1 MKFSC
6 CPLISV
12 LVIIVLVLQIWI
24 IRALPARPATTTP
37 TPSTPAASLTPATPT
52 PSLAP
57 TSTPASDST
66 ILFKRDNINGC
77 SYTANSPFTLK
88 EAHEITKL
96 QTWYSWGSNEI
107 TLDYQLKM
115 GDKVIRDGVF
125 LRKDCDP
132 YQKQWCQA
140 VDENLALSLQ
150 SGDYEVVADT
160 PKICQN
166 AASDNLGFIYVYG
179 R

>member
-1 MKFSC
+1 MKLSC
-6 CPLISV
+6 CPIITVFLI
-12 LVIIVLVLQIWI
+12 VIIGLQIWI
-24 IRALPARPATTTP
+24 IRALPARSLPVSSPTP
-37 TPSTPAASLTPATPT
+37 TPSITLATPT
-52 PSLAP
+52 PTPASSP
-57 TSTPASDST
+57 TATPASDST
-66 ILFKRDNINGC
+66 LLFKRDNISGC
-77 SYTANSPFTLK
+77 SYTANSPFSLK

-140 VDENLALSLQ
+140 VDENLSVALQ

-160 PKICQN
+160 PRICQN
-166 AASDNLGFIYVYG
+166 AASDNLGFIFVYG